1 VVAEA
6 AELLVVLAVQVAA
19 AQVAQ
24 LLDNQALLEQPTLAV
39 AVAVQTIQ
47 QQPQQAVQA

>member
-1 VVAEA
+1 VVVAAA

-24 LLDNQALLEQPTLAV
+24 LLDNQALLEQPILV
-39 AVAVQTIQ
+39 AVAAVRTISLQ
-47 QQPQQAVQA
+47 Q